1 MKKIKLL
8 NQLNDVPILSVLDKK
23 FLSYGRV
30 VKGYDV
36 SGLIS
41 YMKVHTPIPDSGN
54 IYIASDEEM
63 EKDPVVK
70 TFSTVFYGGM
80 PIQAGYCN
88 GRNDTYNGFEYH
100 KSSEINVAVT
110 DFMLV
115 LGHSGDIRYG
125 VDGSLSYDVSQAEV
139 FYIPEGTVLEMY
151 GDTLHLSPLK
161 TSDDGFKGVVIL
173 QRGVN
178 SELEENERKERDLL
192 MEKGDLEAKLLL
204 KRSKWVIC
212 HPEREPLVKQGAYTG
227 VTGPNKRIYYK
238 EEK

>member
-1 MKKIKLL
+1 MDKLKLL
-8 NQLNDVPILSVLDKK
+8 NDVNDVPILSVFDER

-30 VKGYDV
+30 IKGYDV

-41 YMKVHTPIPDSGN
+41 YMKEHTPVPDSGN
-54 IYIASDEEM
+54 IYIASDEKM
-63 EKDPVVK
+63 EEDPVVK

-88 GRNDTYNGFEYH
+88 GRNDTYSGFEYH

-115 LGHSGDIRYG
+115 LGHSGDICCHE
-125 VDGSLSYDVSQAEV
+125 DGSLSYDISQAEV

-151 GDTLHLSPLK
+151 GNTLHLSPLK
-161 TSDDGFKGVVIL
+161 VSDEGFKGVVIL

-178 SELEENERKERDLL
+178 SELVDEEKKERDHLI
-192 MEKGDLEAKLLL
+192 ECGDVEAKLLL

-212 HPEREPLVKQGAYTG
+212 HPEREPLVSQGAYAG
-227 VTGPNKRIYYK
+227 VTGPNKQLFY
-238 EEK
+238 